1 MMGRKKFF
9 YIFASTMNKLFSIL
23 VVLTSLL
30 VVTHVVVPHHHHHD
44 RIYLLLEE
52 SHENHDGHAADENK
66 CHHGDAVAEVLVCAS
81 CFVSSNCET
90 LILQP
95 LASFPFTIQSFIALV
110 VKTASPL
117 VCRDIFPFPGPPLLS
132 WGLRAPP
139 AFG

>member
-1 MMGRKKFF
+1 MGRKKFF

-66 CHHGDAVAEVLVCAS
+66 CHHGDAVAEVLMIQ
-81 CFVSSNCET
+81 ET
-90 LILQP
+90 ISQEE
-95 LASFPFTIQSFIALV
+95 FEEFF
-110 VKTASPL
+110 K
-117 VCRDIFPFPGPPLLS
+117 
-132 WGLRAPP
+132 
-139 AFG
+139 